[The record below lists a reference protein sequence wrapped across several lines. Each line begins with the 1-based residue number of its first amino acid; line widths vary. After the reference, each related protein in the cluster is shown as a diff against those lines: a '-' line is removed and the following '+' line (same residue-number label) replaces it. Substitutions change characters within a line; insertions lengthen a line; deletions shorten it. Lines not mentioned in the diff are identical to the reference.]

1 MIFLL
6 GGLAIAVPGELKA
19 YQAAHTRFGGG
30 VSWSELFQPTI
41 RLCREGFVV
50 SATQATAIRQSSDY
64 ILNDPAMRLIIF
76 IKLVNKYAFCTLF

>member
-1 MIFLL
+1 MMSLL

-41 RLCREGFVV
+41 RLCREGFIV
-50 SATQATAIRQSSDY
+50 SISQATAISQSSDY
-64 ILNDPAMRLIIF
+64 ILNDPAMRLRF
-76 IKLVNKYAFCTLF
+76 F